1 MAPAY
6 HERRLRQRLHDP
18 EFRAEFERA
27 SQHIVRVDALVN
39 AFVEELDRLRQEAGM
54 SKADLA
60 REVGRDPANL
70 RRLFSTDA
78 NPTLKTFAAI
88 LDALGAEDV
97 SLTVH
102 GRTVSLIELA
112 REAARQ
118 EPIPA

>member
-1 MAPAY
+1 MASTY
-6 HERRLRQRLHDP
+6 HERRLRQRLRDP

-39 AFVEELDRLRQEAGM
+39 AFVEGLDRLRQEAGM
-54 SKADLA
+54 SKTDLA
-60 REVGRDPANL
+60 REVGRDPASL